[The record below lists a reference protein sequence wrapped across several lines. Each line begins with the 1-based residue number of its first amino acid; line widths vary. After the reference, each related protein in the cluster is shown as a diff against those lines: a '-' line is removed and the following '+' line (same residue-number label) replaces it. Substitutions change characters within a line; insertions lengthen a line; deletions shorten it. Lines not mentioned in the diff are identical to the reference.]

1 VSNTTISGVSPV
13 SYALLQLTKSARMT
27 SQTLLRLVW
36 SGRPGDQAW
45 ERPAL
50 VVILVANAV
59 LYSWNLS
66 ANGWA
71 NYYYSAAVQSG
82 TMDGTA
88 FFFGSSDWGNS
99 ITVDK
104 PPLSLW
110 LMGLSVR
117 LFGFSPTAMLLPQVA
132 LGVGTTLLIYLTLR
146 HSVSGVAALL
156 ASMVFCS
163 TPIVTLMSR
172 YNNPDPLM
180 LFLMVAAA
188 WFAVKSI
195 TTGLNRWF
203 IVTGGLLGLAFM
215 TKQLQGFISLPA
227 LGIAFLLFSPT
238 SWKSRLRTTVFAFGT
253 LVVAGG
259 WWMTIVDLIPRGDRP
274 YIGGSSSDSV
284 LELTFAYNGIGR
296 VLGGAED
303 PKPMAIPSQY
313 STVDSDAGFLR
324 LLNANYNQE
333 ASWLLF
339 GTLLAAVVLIARWKK
354 LPRPAGFRT
363 LVVISVGW
371 LVTAFALL
379 SFMGDQL
386 HTYYAA
392 ALAPPI
398 ALTVGVFTDEIIRNA
413 NERMVRLSGSAVGL
427 SMLLTSWLI
436 LGGLTG
442 WPDWLPGGTLIL
454 GILSL
459 SALAVKPP
467 TIKVD
472 LVAAGLLLVSVLCG
486 PVITSVHNVTVTFTG
501 SNPWSGVVT
510 KNPSGISHMLEA
522 MRANQLEAGHDIA
535 FGRDPDWQVTAALKA
550 TSTCRWAAASYAG
563 QTAARLQLESKLPVM
578 SIGGFA
584 GLDPSPTLQEFK
596 AKVSRGEI
604 CYFIEQEA
612 IVAVQQPNSEAAAIS
627 QWVQA
632 NFSLER
638 LGSTT
643 VFVLK

>member
-1 VSNTTISGVSPV
+1 
-13 SYALLQLTKSARMT
+13 
-27 SQTLLRLVW
+27 
-36 SGRPGDQAW
+36 
-45 ERPAL
+45 
-50 VVILVANAV
+50 
-59 LYSWNLS
+59 
-66 ANGWA
+66 
-71 NYYYSAAVQSG
+71 
-82 TMDGTA
+82 MDGSA

-117 LFGFSPTAMLLPQVA
+117 VFGFSPTAMLLPQVA
-132 LGVGTTLLIYLTLR
+132 MGVGTTLLIYLTLR
-146 HSVSGVAALL
+146 HSVSAVAAFL
-156 ASMVFCS
+156 ASVVFCF

-188 WFAVKSI
+188 WFVVKGN
-195 TTGLNRWF
+195 TTGRGRWF

-215 TKQLQGFISLPA
+215 TKQLQGLISLPA
-227 LGIAFLLFSPT
+227 LGMAYLLFSPA
-238 SWKSRLRTTVFAFGT
+238 SWKSRVRTSIFAGGA
-253 LVVAGG
+253 LVVTGG
-259 WWMTIVDLIPRGDRP
+259 SWMTIVDLIPAENRP
-274 YIGGSSSDSV
+274 FVGGSISDSV

-296 VLGGAED
+296 VLGGAEA

-339 GTLLAAVVLIARWKK
+339 GTLLAAIVLITRWKK
-354 LPRPAGFRT
+354 LPRTAGFRT

-371 LVTAFALL
+371 LITAFVLL

-386 HTYYAA
+386 HTYYTA

-413 NERMVRLSGSAVGL
+413 NERKVRLSGSAVAL

-442 WPDWLPGGTLIL
+442 WPDWLPGATLIL

-472 LVAAGLLLVSVLCG
+472 LVAACLLLVSVLCG
-486 PVITSVHNVTVTFTG
+486 PVITSVHNVAVTFSG
-501 SNPWSGVVT
+501 SNPWSGVLT
-510 KNPSGISHMLEA
+510 KNPSGISHMLDA
-522 MRANQLEAGHDIA
+522 MKTNQLKAGHDIA
-535 FGRDPDWQVTAALKA
+535 FGRDPDWQVTDALKA
-550 TSTCRWAAASYAG
+550 TSTCRWAAATSAG
-563 QTAARLQLESKLPVM
+563 QTAARLQLESNRPVM
-578 SIGGFA
+578 PIGGFA
-584 GLDPSPTLQEFK
+584 GIDPSPTLEEFK

-604 CYFIEQEA
+604 CYFIQQEA
-612 IVAVQQPNSEAAAIS
+612 IVAVQEPNSEGAAIS
-627 QWVQA
+627 KWVQA
-632 NFSLER
+632 NFSSER
-638 LGSTT
+638 LGGTT
-643 VFVLK
+643 VVALRQDRQK